1 MAIGIP
7 WEGITGG
14 MGAIGLDHRTR
25 ELAGLS
31 RIMMGSSSL
40 LVTGKEIAAV
50 LNTITTGTATTSGTS
65 TTEIMAGTA
74 RGITR
79 GITSGITNY
88 EGAQNGPKA
97 VTRPWQS
104 QADVLPLRR
113 VASSFYVARTHL
125 HGERTAIQ
133 GGCFLDEANERGQ

>member
-1 MAIGIP
+1 MVIGIP

-31 RIMMGSSSL
+31 RIMMRSSSL

-74 RGITR
+74 GGITR
-79 GITSGITNY
+79 GITSGITDGIRKYKSNY
-88 EGAQNGPKA
+88 AA
-97 VTRPWQS
+97 VAI
-104 QADVLPLRR
+104 ADVLLLRR
-113 VASSFYVARTHL
+113 VACSFYVARTHL

-133 GGCFLDEANERGQ
+133 GGC

>member
-1 MAIGIP
+1 MVIGIP

-14 MGAIGLDHRTR
+14 MEAIGLDHRTR

-88 EGAQNGPKA
+88 ESNYAA
-97 VTRPWQS
+97 VAI
-104 QADVLPLRR
+104 ADVLLLRR
-113 VASSFYVARTHL
+113 VACSFYVARTHL

>member
-1 MAIGIP
+1 MVIGIP

-14 MGAIGLDHRTR
+14 MEAIGLDHRTR

-88 EGAQNGPKA
+88 EGAQNSPKA

-104 QADVLPLRR
+104 QTFYPYAASR
-113 VASSFYVARTHL
+113 VRFMWLEPTST
-125 HGERTAIQ
+125 
-133 GGCFLDEANERGQ
+133 ANERPSKNAS